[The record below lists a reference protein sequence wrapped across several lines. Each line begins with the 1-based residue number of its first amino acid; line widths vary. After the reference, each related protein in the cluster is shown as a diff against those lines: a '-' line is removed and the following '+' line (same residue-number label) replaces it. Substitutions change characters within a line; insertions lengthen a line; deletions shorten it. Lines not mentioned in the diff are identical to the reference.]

1 MESTFEKGNRMSL
14 INAGAAGPTVGEVGE
29 FGLIDL
35 VLQPTRDQQGQGVV
49 VGPGDDASVVDIGGG
64 QVVCSTDA
72 MVETVHFR
80 RDWASAEDIGHKL
93 VAVTVA
99 DIEAMGA
106 TPVGLVL
113 SLSTP
118 ADLPVAWVTEF
129 RDGLLAECEEA
140 GITLLGGDT
149 TASSVL
155 TLVGTALGDLQ
166 GRAPLTRA
174 GAVVGQHVAMAGRVG
189 WAAAGLRALSR
200 GFRSP
205 RVVVEA
211 QRRPAVP
218 YGFGRKASEAGA
230 SALID
235 VSDGLLADLGHV
247 GNASGVSVEL
257 ESAAFDIPEPLQAV
271 ASATGGDPLQMV
283 LTGGEDHALVGTF
296 DTVPDG
302 WARIGTVV
310 ASGDD
315 GSQVRVD
322 GEVPEWP
329 AGHDHFASTAR

>member
-1 MESTFEKGNRMSL
+1 MSL
-14 INAGAAGPTVGEVGE
+14 INAGGAGPTIGEVGE

-35 VLQPTRDQQGQGVV
+35 VLQPTRDRTGDGVI
-49 VGPGDDASVVDIGGG
+49 VGPGDDASVVAVDGGS
-64 QVVCSTDA
+64 VVCSTDA

-80 RDWASAEDIGHKL
+80 RDWASAADVGHKV

-106 TPVGLVL
+106 TPIGLVL
-113 SLSTP
+113 SLSAP
-118 ADLPVAWVTEF
+118 GDLPVEWVTEF
-129 RDGLLAECEEA
+129 RDGVLAECEQA
-140 GITLLGGDT
+140 GVTLLGGDT

-166 GRAPLTRA
+166 GRAAVTRA
-174 GAVVGQHVAMAGRVG
+174 GARVGQQVALTGRVG

-211 QRRPAVP
+211 QRRPQVP
-218 YGFGRKASEAGA
+218 YGAGRAAVEAGA

-247 GNASGVSVEL
+247 ATASEVSVEL
-257 ESAAFDIPEPLQAV
+257 DSTTFDIPEPLQAV
-271 ASATGGDPLQMV
+271 ASATGGDPLQLV

-296 DTVPDG
+296 DQVPSG
-302 WARIGTVV
+302 WVTIGTVV
-310 ASGDD
+310 AAGDD
-315 GSQVRVD
+315 GAQVLVD
-322 GEVPEWP
+322 GEVPEWSG
-329 AGHDHFASTAR
+329 GHDHFAGGSR